1 MRRPWQTADT
11 ADSFWIDIQT
21 QVKYCGLRDAYHTN
35 HVLKTLWRD
44 RYGDDEAKKEFALH
58 PKWTAADCY
67 AKAKALEQVKQKD
80 GATINVVKTSNY
92 KAGKPKGSKPARSGR
107 SQTPGPAA
115 RTTTTSGDDNGA
127 CLNCGFEAHG
137 NDGRCPAAGKRCNSC
152 GKTGH
157 FGRHCPFGGPA
168 TANATAVSSTP
179 FVANNVFAGATT
191 TAATSTQRSGP
202 ITPFFI
208 NTVDTLDVP
217 SEVGTIPVCTDVTE
231 TTRHCEWGNE
241 DSKWFGVRA
250 NFREGDKTVSGTI
263 TGVCTTTRGDKAAY
277 LMADGDRTPKVRP
290 LKELVV
296 QQHRLQNGNWVPVRK
311 KINRRPE

>member
-1 MRRPWQTADT
+1 
-11 ADSFWIDIQT
+11 
-21 QVKYCGLRDAYHTN
+21 
-35 HVLKTLWRD
+35 
-44 RYGDDEAKKEFALH
+44 
-58 PKWTAADCY
+58 
-67 AKAKALEQVKQKD
+67 
-80 GATINVVKTSNY
+80 
-92 KAGKPKGSKPARSGR
+92 
-107 SQTPGPAA
+107 
-115 RTTTTSGDDNGA
+115 
-127 CLNCGFEAHG
+127 
-137 NDGRCPAAGKRCNSC
+137 
-152 GKTGH
+152 
-157 FGRHCPFGGPA
+157 
-168 TANATAVSSTP
+168 VSSTP

-311 KINRRPE
+311 KINGRPE